1 MWNEIFLII
10 KRKIKVVI
18 IGVLAAAL
26 FTGYFIGRV
35 NSSRD
40 RVITKLEISLK
51 EGDLNSLRKLVTV
64 NDKKVLK
71 DDLKPLIKY
80 YSDNLQAVDNVISS
94 LKNGRETSVFTIKEE
109 KGILGNAYNV
119 QLKTY
124 SVKIDSNFTDGKFT
138 INSKEDIY
146 AGESIENVIPGVYT
160 VEGILQ
166 SNYGDIESS
175 QEFVL
180 MKDENIQLDFDAI
193 QVTVQSQFKDADLY
207 INDEYTGMTVEEAEE
222 IGPFINDGS
231 CYAYIEKEFPW
242 GTIKGEKEYIEDVP
256 VINLNINVENDKLKS
271 DINDSAEEFY
281 RSIFM
286 ALNNEDKSYI
296 SNAEEA
302 AKNKVYSILEE
313 KYIFLK
319 NKYSIDKIKII
330 DDKSEYTYEDNM
342 YKANIIVEVD
352 YSTEKSIFGFNK
364 NESSKK
370 FFTKFVYNE
379 ESKEW
384 IASDVENFSL

>member
-26 FTGYFIGRV
+26 FSGYLIGRV

-64 NDKKVLK
+64 NNKKVLK

-80 YSDNLQAVDNVISS
+80 YSENLQAVDNVISS
-94 LKNGRETSVFTIKEE
+94 LKNGGETSAFTIKEE
-109 KGILGNAYNV
+109 KKILGNTYDV

-180 MKDENIQLDFDAI
+180 MKDENIQVDFDAI
-193 QVTVQSQFKDADLY
+193 QVTIQSQFKDADLY
-207 INDEYTGMTVEEAEE
+207 
-222 IGPFINDGS
+222 INDGS

-271 DINDSAEEFY
+271 DISDSAEEFY